1 MQALHFFLGLWR
13 GRRTSLI
20 GILVLISLAAVMET
34 LLPFTIGRLV
44 DFLVQTDRHAV
55 RNWHDPAFYIVVMA
69 GLALAVI
76 VIRDMAYRLTVI
88 EASSIM
94 VSAAQSGFERV
105 QRLSTDWHTHSLSGS
120 LTRKI
125 SRGMWA
131 VDTLAEGLLTEC
143 WTALLLSLTFIGI
156 LMWHWPLLGAISLA
170 GALIYLVVTCWVSIA
185 LVMPPARRANTTDSL
200 ASGVMGDALACQQAV
215 KAFAAEP
222 VENARVAQVFM
233 QWRTHTRSAWH
244 WMTTNFA
251 IQQLLLLVLRVWVT
265 LLAVYLW
272 SKGEATAGEI
282 VFVLTGYS
290 VLDIHLTD
298 MGRQVRV
305 LQRALNEIEGL
316 ADLHDQPVTLD
327 DAPGAKSL
335 AVSGGAIAFEQVNFA
350 YPASTKAIY
359 SAFDLHVNAGER
371 VGLVGSSGSGKST
384 FVKLLHRLYDVE
396 KGEIRIDG
404 QRIDQVSMASLRRAI
419 AVVPQDPVLFHRS
432 IEDNIAY
439 ARPGASPEAIRQ
451 AARMAEA
458 HAFIEAMPQGYATLV
473 GERGIRLSGG
483 ERQRIALARA
493 FLADAKIVVFD
504 EATASLDNVT
514 EREIEQAM
522 HRLMV
527 GRTTL
532 TIAHRLSTVRAMDR
546 ILVFEQGKIV
556 EQGTHD
562 SLMLAPH
569 GAYRRLVAASQ
580 REQVLL

>member
-13 GRRTSLI
+13 GRRVSLI

-34 LLPFTIGRLV
+34 LLPLTIGRLV
-44 DFLVQTDRHAV
+44 DFLVQTDQKAERD
-55 RNWHDPAFYIVVMA
+55 WHDPAFYIAVMA

-76 VIRDMAYRLTVI
+76 VVRDLAYRLTLI

-94 VSAAQSGFERV
+94 VDAAQSGFERV
-105 QRLSTDWHTHSLSGS
+105 QRLSTDWHTHTMSGS
-120 LTRKI
+120 VTRKI

-143 WTALLLSLTFIGI
+143 WTSLLLSLTFIGI
-156 LMWHWPLLGAISLA
+156 LMWHWPLLGGISLA
-170 GALIYLVVTCWVSIA
+170 GAFVYLLVTCWVS
-185 LVMPPARRANTTDSL
+185 LVWVMPPARRANVTDSL

-215 KAFAAEP
+215 KAFAAEG
-222 VENARVAQVFM
+222 VENQRVARVLM

-244 WMTTNFA
+244 WMTSNFA
-251 IQQLLLLVLRVWVT
+251 LQQVLLLGLRIWVT

-272 SKGEATAGEI
+272 SQGEATAGQI

-290 VLDIHLTD
+290 VLDIHLSD

-305 LQRALNEIEGL
+305 LQRAFNEIEGL
-316 ADLHDQPVTLD
+316 ADLQDQPITLE
-327 DAPGAKSL
+327 DAPGAKPL
-335 AVSGGAIAFEQVNFA
+335 CVTGGAIAFEQVNFA
-350 YPASTKAIY
+350 YPASTKVIY
-359 SAFDLHVNAGER
+359 NAFDLNVNAGER
-371 VGLVGSSGSGKST
+371 VGLVGTSGSGKST

-396 KGEIRIDG
+396 NGVIRIDG
-404 QRIDQVSMASLRRAI
+404 QRIDQVSLASLRRAI

-432 IEDNIAY
+432 IEDNIGY
-439 ARPGASPEAIRQ
+439 ARPDATPENIRE
-451 AARMAEA
+451 AARLAEA
-458 HAFIEAMPQGYATLV
+458 HGFIEAMPQGYRTLV

-514 EREIEQAM
+514 EREIEKAM
-522 HRLMV
+522 HRLMQ

-562 SLMLAPH
+562 SLMDAPE
-569 GAYRRLVAASQ
+569 GVYRRLVAASQ
-580 REQVLL
+580 REEVLL

>member
-1 MQALHFFLGLWR
+1 MQAFRFFLAQWR
-13 GRRTSLI
+13 GRRISLI
-20 GILVLISLAAVMET
+20 SILVLISVAAVMET
-34 LLPFTIGRLV
+34 LLPYTIGRLV
-44 DFLVQTDRHAV
+44 DFLVQADRQGV
-55 RNWHDPAFYIVVMA
+55 RNWRDPAFYVVVMA
-69 GLALAVI
+69 GLGLAVI
-76 VIRDMAYRLTVI
+76 VIRDLAFRLTVI

-94 VSAAQSGFERV
+94 VGAAQSGFEHV

-131 VDTLAEGLLTEC
+131 VDTLTEGLLTEC
-143 WTALLLSLTFIGI
+143 WTSLLLSLTFVGI
-156 LMWHWPLLGAISLA
+156 LMWHWPLLGGISLA
-170 GALIYLVVTCWVSIA
+170 GALLYLAVTCWVSIA
-185 LVMPPARRANTTDSL
+185 LVMPPTRRANITDSL

-215 KAFAAEP
+215 KAFAAED
-222 VENARVAQVFM
+222 VENQRVSDVLM
-233 QWRTHTRSAWH
+233 QWRAHTRSAWH
-244 WMTTNFA
+244 WMTSNYA
-251 IQQLLLLVLRVWVT
+251 IQRVLLLALRIWVT

-282 VFVLTGYS
+282 VFVLTGYG
-290 VLDIHLTD
+290 VLDIHLSD
-298 MGRQVRV
+298 LGRQVRV
-305 LQRALNEIEGL
+305 LQRALNEMEGL
-316 ADLHDQPVTLD
+316 AELHDQPVTLQ
-327 DAPGAKSL
+327 DAPGAKPL
-335 AVSGGAIAFEQVNFA
+335 CVNGGAIAFEQVDFA
-350 YPASTKAIY
+350 YPASAKAIY
-359 SAFDLHVNAGER
+359 TGFDLSVNAGER

-396 KGEIRIDG
+396 NGVIRIDG
-404 QRIDQVSMASLRRAI
+404 QRIDEVSVASLRRAI

-439 ARPGASPEAIRQ
+439 ARPDASPEEIRQ
-451 AARMAEA
+451 AARLAEA
-458 HAFIEAMPQGYATLV
+458 HGFIEAMPQGYRTLV

-514 EREIEQAM
+514 EREIERAM
-522 HRLMV
+522 RRLME

-546 ILVFEQGKIV
+546 ILVFDQGKVV

-562 SLMLAPH
+562 SLMSVPR

-580 REQVLL
+580 REQERL